1 MKKTVILISVVLC
14 LILLATTAFAAKPVD
29 VSRGQL
35 VFVGAGYN
43 DLSYMRDG
51 QFINQFTSTKLIIR
65 NIDLERPITLLSV
78 GFHDPNGNL
87 VKEYLDNPIVIDPL
101 TMAGFLATFPV
112 LGIPHYEKDGGHPC
126 FLVKWKANKLVNE
139 PIIGASISMVR
150 LDGDFI
156 EYLASSSIQGV
167 VLREKNKR

>member
-35 VFVGAGYN
+35 VFVGASYN

-51 QFINQFTSTKLIIR
+51 QVINQFTTTKLFIR
-65 NIDLERPITLLSV
+65 NIDLERPITVLSV
-78 GFHDPNGNL
+78 DFYGPDGAL
-87 VKEYLDNPIVIDPL
+87 VHEYVDTPIVIDPL
-101 TMAGFLATFPV
+101 TAAEFVTSFPV
-112 LGIPHYEKDGGHPC
+112 LGESPYELGAGQPC

-139 PIIGASISMVR
+139 PRIVANIATVR
-150 LDGDFI
+150 IDGTFI
-156 EYLASSSIQGV
+156 EFLASGHAQGV
-167 VLREKNKR
+167 VLKEKSKR

>member
-35 VFVGAGYN
+35 VFVGASYN

-51 QFINQFTSTKLIIR
+51 QVINQFTTTKLFIR
-65 NIDLERPITLLSV
+65 NIDLERPITVLSV
-78 GFHDPNGNL
+78 DFYGPDGAL
-87 VKEYLDNPIVIDPL
+87 VHEYVDTPIVIDPL
-101 TMAGFLATFPV
+101 TAAEFVTSFPV
-112 LGIPHYEKDGGHPC
+112 LGRPVFEAGEGVPC

-139 PIIGASISMVR
+139 PIIAASISIVR
-150 LDGDFI
+150 LDGNFI
-156 EYLASSSIQGV
+156 EFLATQSIRGV
-167 VLREKNKR
+167 VLKEKNKR